1 MAPMLAR
8 WPRQPAPSSTKT
20 RCTCSPLVS
29 CWTPRVA
36 SWSVSTPAALSAG
49 SSLMTSSGS
58 SATSESADPLP
69 SEDTPLAGDR
79 TDSELAFQE
88 MYGAGRRDA
97 GRTNAHE
104 DRRRRRGG
112 RADHREGDPRP
123 GAGLRACGDAGCR
136 PARCRRRR
144 SPDLGEHSRAGLRG
158 GLELAAGGGG
168 GAVATVPA
176 VARVGE
182 QRPHDVLLLRG
193 GAGGPT

>member
-20 RCTCSPLVS
+20 RSTCSPLVS
-29 CWTPRVA
+29 CWTPRAA

-58 SATSESADPLP
+58 SATTSSADAPFLPKAPL
-69 SEDTPLAGDR
+69 
-79 TDSELAFQE
+79 
-88 MYGAGRRDA
+88 A
-97 GRTNAHE
+97 GRTNAQE
-104 DRRRRRGG
+104 DRRRRRGR

-123 GAGLRACGDAGCR
+123 GASLRARGDPRCG
-136 PARCRRRR
+136 PARCRRRP

-158 GLELAAGGGG
+158 GLELAAEGGGG
-168 GAVATVPA
+168 PVATVPA

-182 QRPHDVLLLRG
+182 QRPHDLLLLRG